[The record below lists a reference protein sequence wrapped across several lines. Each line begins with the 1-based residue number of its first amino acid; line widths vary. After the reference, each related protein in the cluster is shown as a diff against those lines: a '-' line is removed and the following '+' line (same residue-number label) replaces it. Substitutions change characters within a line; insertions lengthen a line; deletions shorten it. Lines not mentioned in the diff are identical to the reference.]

1 MFTRVAW
8 KWCPWVGGGERFPTT
23 VLSSQ
28 LAGRGW
34 PGCWLLKTTLFL
46 CAPLLGLLIW
56 KEAHEGFAVKI
67 RSHYATHC
75 ILPSLNKE
83 LLDLLGCGRNQNRH
97 LLLWWCCIEAGYGVC
112 ETWWSNVFGSAAL
125 FVSLT
130 MVEQQLIRNT
140 VVVSSTG
147 ENISVSL

>member
-1 MFTRVAW
+1 MVPLGWGRGAISNNSPKQSAGRQRVAW
-8 KWCPWVGGGERFPTT
+8 LLTSKNNT
-23 VLSSQ
+23 VPLCSFAWPPDLKRSSWGFCCKNTFS
-28 LAGRGW
+28 L
-34 PGCWLLKTTLFL
+34 CHTLHPAFL
-46 CAPLLGLLIW
+46 
-56 KEAHEGFAVKI
+56 
-67 RSHYATHC
+67 
-75 ILPSLNKE
+75 KE